1 MLRTLYQVLI
11 VQKRA
16 NQIGQLLS
24 PPKGVYLMAK
34 YKIFRVIEIID
45 ERHIL
50 INCGLEDG
58 IKEGDLLRIFEEGES
73 VIDPKTGQTLGT
85 FDYIKTELEVVTP
98 YEKFSLCEKIN
109 RSQTNFL
116 STLDSFVTTSKTV
129 AKLDVNGEEMT
140 HRKLNG
146 NPTISVGD
154 LARLL

>member
-1 MLRTLYQVLI
+1 MLRTLYKVLI

-85 FDYIKTELEVVTP
+85 FDYIKTEL
-98 YEKFSLCEKIN
+98 
-109 RSQTNFL
+109 
-116 STLDSFVTTSKTV
+116 
-129 AKLDVNGEEMT
+129 
-140 HRKLNG
+140 
-146 NPTISVGD
+146 
-154 LARLL
+154 